1 MQSPLELFRAAP
13 IQRLDVGTTTLSYRV
28 FGSGPALVLVH
39 GWPMSGVT
47 FRSLIAE
54 LRHHFTCYVPD
65 LPGAG
70 DSPWDPSVQDLFFD
84 AGRRIGEFVDRLGL
98 EQFAMMGFDSGGAVA
113 RIAASQR
120 PGRVFAMVMTNTEVP
135 GHRLPLLEQFKTL
148 AGLPG
153 ATTVFRWLLHS
164 KTFLRSKYGFKG
176 AFVDLAQLDG
186 DFREATLE
194 PLRRDPSGMLLSL
207 LHADLDISDHL
218 AEVHAKIDAPLLA
231 VWGDR
236 CGFFPLREGE
246 AMVRD
251 WPVEAR
257 LEVVHGQKLMLH
269 EEDPQS
275 VLRVMIP
282 FLREHAPPTL
292 VEANAG

>member
-1 MQSPLELFRAAP
+1 MQSPLEMFRAAP
-13 IQRLDVGTTTLSYRV
+13 VQHLDVGPTTLAYRV
-28 FGSGPALVLVH
+28 FGSGPALVFVH

-47 FRSLIAE
+47 FRAVVAE
-54 LRHHFTCYVPD
+54 LKQHFTCYVPD

-70 DSPWDPSVQDLFFD
+70 DSPWDSSVKDLFFD
-84 AGRRIGEFVDRLGL
+84 AGERIGTFVDRLGL
-98 EQFAMMGFDSGGAVA
+98 ERFAMMGFDSGGAVA

-135 GHRLPLLEQFKTL
+135 GHKLPLLEQFQML
-148 AGLPG
+148 ARLPG
-153 ATTVFRWLLHS
+153 AKAVFRWLLHS
-164 KTFLRSKYGFKG
+164 RTFLRSRYGFKG
-176 AFVDLAQLDG
+176 AFADLAQLDG
-186 DFREATLE
+186 DFREATIV
-194 PLRRDPSGMLLSL
+194 PLQRDPSGMLLSL
-207 LHADLDISDHL
+207 LHADLNISDHL

-251 WPVEAR
+251 WPVDAR
-257 LEVVHGQKLMLH
+257 LEVVPGQKLMLH

-275 VLRVMIP
+275 LLRVMIP

-292 VEANAG
+292 LEANAG